1 MVIYTFI
8 YCILIM
14 NKTQLQS
21 VFNAN
26 LSELIVMIKN
36 HFYSLFGSI
45 SPVLDKFT
53 DTYLAYNNFQQIKV
67 ANKYI
72 NIIDTKGTLSVMLSL
87 LNH

>member
-1 MVIYTFI
+1 
-8 YCILIM
+8 M

-45 SPVLDKFT
+45 SPVLDKFR
-53 DTYLAYNNFQQIKV
+53 YLSGI
-67 ANKYI
+67 
-72 NIIDTKGTLSVMLSL
+72 
-87 LNH
+87 

>member
-87 LNH
+87 VNR